1 MRIAFFN
8 WRDIR
13 HPLAGGSEVYSHHI
27 LKRIAAMG
35 HKVTVFSGCF
45 RGGSFREI
53 IDGVEHI
60 RFGGKYSIY
69 AKSYFCYKKH
79 VEGKYD
85 VIVESING
93 VPFFTPLFAKEPIL
107 AFIHQLT
114 RQNWYSGLAFPLAF
128 LGYHIEDYLL
138 KPYTNLGA
146 MVPSESTRSD
156 LMALGFTDVNV
167 IREGVEVKRP
177 SRMTKNREPTM
188 IYLGRLAKSK
198 RVDHAILAFAS
209 LRKEI
214 PGSKLWIAG
223 SGPEEKSLKELS
235 ARLGLAENVVFFGK
249 VDEGRKAELL
259 SAAHLLLFPATRE
272 GWGLVVLE
280 ANACGTPVIGYDV
293 HGLRDSIKN
302 GMNGF
307 IVEEGDHPALARKAA
322 SLLRNPEE
330 LKRLSIS
337 SIWYSRNFDND
348 KSAEEFISLLERKID
363 GKKAH

>member
-1 MRIAFFN
+1 
-8 WRDIR
+8 
-13 HPLAGGSEVYSHHI
+13 
-27 LKRIAAMG
+27 
-35 HKVTVFSGCF
+35 
-45 RGGSFREI
+45 
-53 IDGVEHI
+53 
-60 RFGGKYSIY
+60 
-69 AKSYFCYKKH
+69 
-79 VEGKYD
+79 
-85 VIVESING
+85 
-93 VPFFTPLFAKEPIL
+93 L